1 MLINTEGIVLR
12 QSKIANNRRIIT
24 LFTRRY
30 GKITAGTSINERAKG
45 RAAFAIR
52 PLHMRNMTYLK
63 GETISISQCGCKGS
77 YYSIKKI

>member
-45 RAAFAIR
+45 RAALAIR
-52 PLHMRNMTYLK
+52 P
-63 GETISISQCGCKGS
+63 
-77 YYSIKKI
+77 